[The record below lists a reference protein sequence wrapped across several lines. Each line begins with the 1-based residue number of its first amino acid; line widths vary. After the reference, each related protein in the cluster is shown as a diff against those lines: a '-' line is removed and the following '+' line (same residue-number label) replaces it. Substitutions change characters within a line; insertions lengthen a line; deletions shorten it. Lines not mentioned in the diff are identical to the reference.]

1 MAKGAGAFIPER
13 SGFTFRAMKCPN
25 CGAQAQ
31 GKFCGECGTAL
42 DAGRCTSCNAKL
54 TPGARFCT
62 QCGTRT
68 GLKGGNNAP
77 WYVAGAGLIALI
89 VILLVPIIRGEQNVT
104 PSRPVAPM
112 ESGAPSADVGGMPE
126 LSGNMRENADRL
138 FNRVMQARETGD
150 TARAK
155 FFVPMAVQAYQSS
168 GDLDAD
174 GWYHLSV
181 LQTFGGNPAGG
192 RQSAEQVLKTSPTHI
207 LALSAAAT
215 AAIAQKDDAAAR
227 QYYQKLASSIATER
241 TKPLPE
247 YQDHAQLLNDIEKE
261 ANAFLSR

>member
-1 MAKGAGAFIPER
+1 MPDH
-13 SGFTFRAMKCPN
+13 SCFTFSAMKCPN

-62 QCGTRT
+62 QCGKRT
-68 GLKGGNNAP
+68 GVGGGNNAP
-77 WYVAGAGLIALI
+77 WYVAGAGGLVLVVLILAP
-89 VILLVPIIRGEQNVT
+89 LLRGEQNQ
-104 PSRPVAPM
+104 PPARAAAPM
-112 ESGAPSADVGGMPE
+112 EATAPAGDPSGGMPA

-138 FNRVMQARETGD
+138 FNRVMQARESGD

-168 GDLDAD
+168 GELDTD

-181 LQTFGGNPAGG
+181 LQTFGGDPAGG
-192 RQSAEQVLKTSPTHI
+192 RQSAEQVLKTSPNHI
-207 LALSAAAT
+207 LGLSAAAT
-215 AAIAQKDDAAAR
+215 AALAQNDNAAAR
-227 QYYQKLASSIATER
+227 QYYQKIVSSFATER
-241 TKPLPE
+241 GKPLPE
-247 YQDHAQLLNDIEKE
+247 YQDHAQLLDDIQTE
-261 ANAFLSR
+261 AKAFLSR